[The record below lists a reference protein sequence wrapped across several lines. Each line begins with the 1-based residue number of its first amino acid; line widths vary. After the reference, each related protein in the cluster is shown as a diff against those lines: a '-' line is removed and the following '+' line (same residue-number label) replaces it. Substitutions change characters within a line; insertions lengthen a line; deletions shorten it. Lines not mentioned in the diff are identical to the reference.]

1 MSRRSWGGLRSVRSR
16 NRLRGRQRI
25 LELPKSKLTHIIGSG
40 RPYAVPDRDSNL
52 YDRVAIL
59 SQAVAVAAEREKQL
73 AQDIMHLQDRVDDHA
88 DLIAK
93 GRGIFL
99 ALAIIGSVAGFF
111 IGAWERL
118 VKMFTGH

>member
-1 MSRRSWGGLRSVRSR
+1 M
-16 NRLRGRQRI
+16 
-25 LELPKSKLTHIIGSG
+25 
-40 RPYAVPDRDSNL
+40 PDRDSNL